1 MSTSINVH
9 PSTDTEARKAEGVV
23 TLSVKLGSWPR
34 NLSLGY
40 EQGGPGIEGNHSTCI
55 FIGALSANAIR
66 ELAGDATAVSEKLF
80 EYANHLDEHGNDGQE
95 G

>member
-9 PSTDTEARKAEGVV
+9 PSTDTEARKAEGRV
-23 TLSVKLGSWPR
+23 TLTVKLDSWPR

-55 FIGALSANAIR
+55 FIGALSAEAIFA
-66 ELAGDATAVSEKLF
+66 LAGDLMEAHDALLD
-80 EYANHLDEHGNDGQE
+80 YADELETQGNDKME